1 MIIIAS
7 IRNLLQ
13 GASSSWAA
21 HWIWLNNWTIRSC
34 TLQDVAK
41 NNLSFIIYEC
51 SSFIFV
57 FHYFPKDVKDLRSL
71 SILNIFKIVL
81 PFSPERKAKCCTPSM
96 SRKFWQEC
104 IYCSA
109 HLFNSLC
116 CCWVERLQDF
126 SKKISKYFVQRPGPC
141 HATLKHEQSQETCNF
156 SYCRSQK
163 FNSKIL

>member
-1 MIIIAS
+1 M
-7 IRNLLQ
+7 
-13 GASSSWAA
+13 
-21 HWIWLNNWTIRSC
+21 
-34 TLQDVAK
+34 
-41 NNLSFIIYEC
+41 
-51 SSFIFV
+51 
-57 FHYFPKDVKDLRSL
+57 KDLRSL

-141 HATLKHEQSQETCNF
+141 HATLKHEQSQGRCNF
-156 SYCRSQK
+156 YYILFIFCILETIVDCKNSIPKYCNIIPHHRTDEKCGGQK
-163 FNSKIL
+163 